1 MYQCTGGVIARRA
14 RGNSKAANYQRF
26 CCFHRVEQE
35 SVDFRI
41 FVLILLTFVER
52 TDVLVA
58 KRNLFTIPVARLT
71 DMSLRS

>member
-1 MYQCTGGVIARRA
+1 M
-14 RGNSKAANYQRF
+14 
-26 CCFHRVEQE
+26 
-35 SVDFRI
+35 DFRI